1 MPIVQ
6 APMAGISTPTMAA
19 AVSNAGGLGSIA
31 IGATDVARARFMITE
46 TRALTDRPFNVN
58 LFVHAEPKADEARA
72 QNWLNALRPLFQ
84 IHGAEPAATLRQLGM
99 LFRPITVLKSLG
111 RKLNSESQGN

>member
-1 MPIVQ
+1 M
-6 APMAGISTPTMAA
+6 
-19 AVSNAGGLGSIA
+19 IA
-31 IGATDVARARFMITE
+31 IGATDVAGARFMITE

-72 QNWLNALRPLFQ
+72 ENWLNALRPLFQ
-84 IHGAEPAATLRQLGM
+84 IHGAESAATLRQLGM

-111 RKLNSESQGN
+111 RYFRRTPSYWGCGI